1 MDFEQV
7 LHHLRHLHEVHNDL
21 RAFCSFPTD
30 VVAQPV
36 TARHMG
42 AQDHFDAET
51 GLFGDEY
58 AATRSLLKQLGP
70 LAYWRDTYAGTN
82 VSDRFMDEF
91 GCFSLIG
98 HNGFFKSDQMNAW
111 MVYMPAGLY
120 YPWHQHPA
128 EEMYLCL
135 AGEAVFKK
143 DGAPDKYIGEG
154 DVTLHASNQ
163 SHAMETLDHPVLCYV
178 VWRNEFTTKPVL
190 TYDDAT

>member
-1 MDFEQV
+1 MDLDQV
-7 LHHLRHLHEVHNDL
+7 LNHLRQLHEGHDDL
-21 RAFCSFPTD
+21 RAFCAFPTD
-30 VVAQPV
+30 VVAQTV

-42 AQDHFDAET
+42 ARDHFDAET
-51 GLFGDEY
+51 GLFGNEY
-58 AATRSLLKQLGP
+58 ASSKTLLKQLGP

-98 HNGFFKSDQMNAW
+98 HNGFFKSDRMNAW

-143 DGAPDKYIGEG
+143 DGAPDKAMGGRGRDAACLKPTACYGNIG
-154 DVTLHASNQ
+154 S
-163 SHAMETLDHPVLCYV
+163 SRFVLRCM
-178 VWRNEFTTKPVL
+178 
-190 TYDDAT
+190 AQ

>member
-1 MDFEQV
+1 MDFDQV
-7 LHHLRHLHEVHNDL
+7 LNHLRQLHERHYDL
-21 RAFCSFPTD
+21 RAFCAFPSD

-42 AQDHFDAET
+42 ARDHFDAEN
-51 GLFGDEY
+51 GLFGNQY
-58 AATRSLLKQLGP
+58 AATKSLLKQLGRY
-70 LAYWRDTYAGTN
+70 AYWRDTYAGTN

-98 HNGFFKSDQMNAW
+98 HNGFFKCDQMNAW

-128 EEMYLCL
+128 EELYLCL

-143 DGAPDKYIGEG
+143 DGAPDQHMGEG
-154 DVTLHASNQ
+154 GVMLHASNQ
-163 SHAMETLDHPVLCYV
+163 PHAMETLDHPVLCYV

-190 TYDDAT
+190 TYTDAT

>member
-1 MDFEQV
+1 MRQ
-7 LHHLRHLHEVHNDL
+7 LHESHYDL
-21 RAFCSFPTD
+21 QAFCAFPSD

-42 AQDHFDAET
+42 ARDHFDAET

-58 AATRSLLKQLGP
+58 ASTKTLLKQLGP
-70 LAYWRDTYAGTN
+70 LAYWRDTYARTN

-143 DGAPDKYIGEG
+143 DGAPDQHMGEEG
-154 DVTLHASNQ
+154 VTLHASNEP
-163 SHAMETLDHPVLCYV
+163 HAMETLDHPVLCYV

-190 TYDDAT
+190 TYTDAI

>member
-1 MDFEQV
+1 
-7 LHHLRHLHEVHNDL
+7 
-21 RAFCSFPTD
+21 
-30 VVAQPV
+30 
-36 TARHMG
+36 
-42 AQDHFDAET
+42 
-51 GLFGDEY
+51 
-58 AATRSLLKQLGP
+58 
-70 LAYWRDTYAGTN
+70 
-82 VSDRFMDEF
+82 MDEF

-98 HNGFFKSDQMNAW
+98 HNGFFNSDQMNAW

-143 DGAPDKYIGEG
+143 DGAPDKHMGEG
-154 DVTLHASNQ
+154 GVTLHASNQ
-163 SHAMETLDHPVLCYV
+163 PHAMETLDHPVLCYV